1 MSAAAATG
9 FSSDLDLTRDAL
21 ASSPLNHGLLIQG
34 DRWTVAVLLGAFTA
48 SWPQFQQGN
57 SLPLV
62 LAVIAVSGVVLGA
75 LYMLRLAQHF
85 LFGAVKAPHAPLADL
100 DRREKLIL
108 GAIVV
113 AVFALGLFPD
123 EPMGKTELAAK
134 QFQQLVTTP
143 RLPGSAP

>member
-1 MSAAAATG
+1 MCASIPSPGLTPTAGCPYDAIWALSAG
-9 FSSDLDLTRDAL
+9 
-21 ASSPLNHGLLIQG
+21 
-34 DRWTVAVLLGAFTA
+34 
-48 SWPQFQQGN
+48 
-57 SLPLV
+57 
-62 LAVIAVSGVVLGA
+62 AVSGVVLGA

-85 LFGAVKAPHAPLADL
+85 LFGAVKAPHMPIKDL

-108 GAIVV
+108 AAIIV

-143 RLPGSAP
+143 RMPGSAP

>member
-1 MSAAAATG
+1 
-9 FSSDLDLTRDAL
+9 
-21 ASSPLNHGLLIQG
+21 
-34 DRWTVAVLLGAFTA
+34 
-48 SWPQFQQGN
+48 
-57 SLPLV
+57 
-62 LAVIAVSGVVLGA
+62 VSGVVLGA

-85 LFGAVKAPHAPLADL
+85 LFGAVKAPHMPLSDL

-108 GAIVV
+108 AAIIV